1 MGKPPFTLTLDILN
15 LMGEIEKTI
24 GALLVDQLGR
34 PSVLLRKQN
43 KIKTVQHSL
52 AIEGNQ
58 LSTEQITAIL
68 ENKRVLG
75 PQKQILEVQNAL
87 EVYEQL
93 ESFNPMAEKDFLR
106 AHSVLM
112 RGLLASAGRYRTNAV
127 GIFKGKKIS
136 HIAPQAKMLPAL
148 MKDLFAFLKEER
160 QVPWAIKAC
169 VFHYELEFIHPLE
182 DGNGR
187 MGRLWQQ
194 LILMKHSPV
203 FEYLSIESLIHQKQ
217 NSYYKVLEE
226 CDRKGDSTAFI
237 VFMLGLILQALKE
250 FKKAFRPDKL
260 TGAGRVQRAL
270 EEFKSKSF
278 SRKDYLELFRDISTA
293 TASRDL
299 ASAVEEGIIERKGE
313 KALAL
318 YRRA

>member
-1 MGKPPFTLTLDILN
+1 MAKPPFALTLDILN
-15 LMGEIEKTI
+15 LMGEIEKTL

-58 LSTEQITAIL
+58 LSTEQVTAIL

-75 PQKQILEVQNAL
+75 SRKQILEVQNAL
-87 EVYEQL
+87 TVYDQL
-93 ESFNPMAEKDFLR
+93 DVFNPLLEKDFLR
-106 AHSVLM
+106 AH
-112 RGLLASAGRYRTNAV
+112 GLLLQGLVPAPGRYRDHGV
-127 GIFKGKKIS
+127 GIFKGKKVS
-136 HIAPQAKMLPAL
+136 HVAPQAKMVPAL
-148 MKDLFAFLKEER
+148 MKDLFAFLKNEP

-203 FEYLSIESLIHQKQ
+203 FEFLSIESLIHKKQK
-217 NSYYKVLEE
+217 SYYAVLEE
-226 CDRKGDSTAFI
+226 CDRKGDSTAF
-237 VFMLGLILQALKE
+237 VEFMLRLILQALTE
-250 FKKAFRPDKL
+250 FKKAYRPEKL
-260 TGAGRVQRAL
+260 SGEGRVQRAL
-270 EEFKSKSF
+270 EEFKTKPF
-278 SRKDYLELFRDISTA
+278 GRKEYLALFRDISTA

-299 ASAVEEGIIERKGE
+299 ASAVEAGVLKRSGE
-313 KALAL
+313 KALTV